1 MSTSSSAD
9 SYAPGLFA
17 GRRILVVGGTSGIGE
32 GIAAAFAALG
42 GEVLVTGATAA
53 EARASGHPAVAL
65 DVRDQAAVMGVIAA
79 LPALDV
85 LVNCAGIINRAAE
98 HDLAVFAQVIDVN
111 LAGTMR
117 TCSAARPLLA
127 ATGGAIINLASV
139 LSFLGGPL
147 VPAYTASK
155 GGVAQLTK
163 ALAVAYAPQGIRVNA
178 LAFGWIETPLTKA
191 IREDPTRSAQLL
203 GRTPLGRFGQPDEVA
218 GAALFLASPAARF
231 VTGTILTVDGGFL
244 AL

>member
-1 MSTSSSAD
+1 MSTRPAGTPVSRTCSPRSTCAAPTMRPSAWEGPMSTSSSAD

-17 GRRILVVGGTSGIGE
+17 GRRILVVGGTSGIGD

-98 HDLAVFAQVIDVN
+98 HDLAVFTQVIDVN

-147 VPAYTASK
+147 VPSYTASK
-155 GGVAQLTK
+155 GRRGSAH
-163 ALAVAYAPQGIRVNA
+163 QGP
-178 LAFGWIETPLTKA
+178 G
-191 IREDPTRSAQLL
+191 
-203 GRTPLGRFGQPDEVA
+203 GRLR
-218 GAALFLASPAARF
+218 
-231 VTGTILTVDGGFL
+231 
-244 AL
+244 

>member
-65 DVRDQAAVMGVIAA
+65 DVRDEAAVKAVIAA

-98 HDLAVFAQVIDVN
+98 HDLAVFAQVLDVN
-111 LAGTMR
+111 LAGDDAHLR
-117 TCSAARPLLA
+117 GGPAAAGGDRAAPSSISPRSFRSSAARWC
-127 ATGGAIINLASV
+127 
-139 LSFLGGPL
+139 
-147 VPAYTASK
+147 PAYTASK

-163 ALAVAYAPQGIRVNA
+163 ALAVAYAAAGHP
-178 LAFGWIETPLTKA
+178 
-191 IREDPTRSAQLL
+191 RERSW
-203 GRTPLGRFGQPDEVA
+203 RPA
-218 GAALFLASPAARF
+218 GSRRR
-231 VTGTILTVDGGFL
+231 
-244 AL
+244 